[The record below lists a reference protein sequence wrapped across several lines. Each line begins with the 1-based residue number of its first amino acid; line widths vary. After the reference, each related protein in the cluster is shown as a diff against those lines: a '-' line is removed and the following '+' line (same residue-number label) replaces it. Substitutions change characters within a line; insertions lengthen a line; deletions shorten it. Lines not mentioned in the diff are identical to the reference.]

1 MGCRGVLKMG
11 EVAHAEKVGRSST
24 ERLEPAARACDIYHS
39 SPSLRRIKKMHL
51 SALSGRVTSDFLM
64 VLESGVV
71 MVPGHR
77 VDMSQILYHHQRITL
92 LGNFIVEPLE

>member
-11 EVAHAEKVGRSST
+11 ESAHAEKVGRSST

-51 SALSGRVTSDFLM
+51 SACIYMYMDIYIYIYIFVNLSVR
-64 VLESGVV
+64 
-71 MVPGHR
+71 
-77 VDMSQILYHHQRITL
+77 QIK
-92 LGNFIVEPLE
+92 

>member
-1 MGCRGVLKMG
+1 
-11 EVAHAEKVGRSST
+11 
-24 ERLEPAARACDIYHS
+24 
-39 SPSLRRIKKMHL
+39 MHL

-77 VDMSQILYHHQRITL
+77 VVMSQILYHQQRITL
-92 LGNFIVEPLE
+92 LGNSIVEPLE